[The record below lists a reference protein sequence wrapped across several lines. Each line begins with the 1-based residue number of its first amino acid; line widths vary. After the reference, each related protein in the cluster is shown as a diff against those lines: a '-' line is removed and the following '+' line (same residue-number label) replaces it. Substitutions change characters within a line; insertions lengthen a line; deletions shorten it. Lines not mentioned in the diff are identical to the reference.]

1 MQLLCNRFSARKL
14 EKEGR
19 HYTNSIV
26 TLFCYCSKAENYKNV
41 TVPQVHIFAVVVVQL
56 VLLGSD
62 DALDIAKKRLKT
74 QLQNHPQMEID
85 SFLTTW

>member
-1 MQLLCNRFSARKL
+1 MQQIFS
-14 EKEGR
+14 KEGR

-62 DALDIAKKRLKT
+62 DALDIAKKGLKKAT
-74 QLQNHPQMEID
+74 AKSSANGD
-85 SFLTTW
+85 

>member
-1 MQLLCNRFSARKL
+1 MQQIFS
-14 EKEGR
+14 KEGR

-41 TVPQVHIFAVVVVQL
+41 TVPQVHIFAVVVQL

-62 DALDIAKKRLKT
+62 DALDIAKKKVKKSNCKIIRKWRLI
-74 QLQNHPQMEID
+74 P
-85 SFLTTW
+85 FLRPDNILHQKK

>member
-1 MQLLCNRFSARKL
+1 MQAEKMQLLCNRFSARKL

-56 VLLGSD
+56 SQEHTCTSSSSSSVVITG
-62 DALDIAKKRLKT
+62 AYV
-74 QLQNHPQMEID
+74 H
-85 SFLTTW
+85 